1 MTLHETVTDEV
12 RDAASLYSLGLLD
25 PDDAERF
32 EAHLHACAVCKSE
45 LRACS
50 EVLADVAL
58 STPAVRPHPRVK
70 EQLLRRTVTPTAA
83 APAALVRSGEGEW
96 QATPFPGVEVK
107 QLFVDPATQNVTSL
121 VRMRAGA
128 VYPPHRHAGF
138 EHCYVIEGDVRS
150 SDRTLFAGDYE
161 VNAPNSDH
169 PTITTTHGCLLLITS
184 NQRDRLV
191 T

>member
-1 MTLHETVTDEV
+1 MTGHETVTDEV

-25 PDDAERF
+25 PDEAERF
-32 EAHLHACAVCKSE
+32 EVHLNECPVCKSE

-58 STPAVRPHPRVK
+58 SGPQVRPHPRVK
-70 EQLLRRTVTPTAA
+70 EELLRRTLKPSA
-83 APAALVRSGEGEW
+83 APAALVRAGEGEW

-107 QLFVDPATQNVTSL
+107 QLFVDPATQNATSL
-121 VRMRAGA
+121 VRMRPGA
-128 VYPPHRHAGF
+128 IYPPHRHAGF
-138 EHCYVIEGDVRS
+138 EHCYVIEGDVLS

-169 PTITTTHGCLLLITS
+169 PTITTTKGCLLLITN
-184 NQRDRLV
+184 NQRDRLLA
-191 T
+191 